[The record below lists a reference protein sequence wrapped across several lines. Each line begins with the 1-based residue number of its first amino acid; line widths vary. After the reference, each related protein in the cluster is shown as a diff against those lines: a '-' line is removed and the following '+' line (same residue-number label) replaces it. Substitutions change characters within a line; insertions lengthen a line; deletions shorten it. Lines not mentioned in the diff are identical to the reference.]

1 MFSNTGP
8 LSAVMPARPCEPNT
22 VRAAPPVSPFA
33 DRILEGYLP
42 ALVAF
47 GLAAACPLL
56 SVFMD
61 CAFLAAA
68 LFFIYLLA
76 LLVASWCGR
85 GPGLAVLVLTL
96 LLPEPRC
103 LGYTLAKA
111 DREVLVSLAAIWFL
125 VSHVVSARRKA
136 EVELR
141 RYNEELDQRV
151 REQTEALRER
161 RAVPNPGRCHSAAV
175 LDRRR
180 TRADHL
186 VQRTLVRL
194 HGLSGGRSAACFVGP
209 ATRSTVARRGRET
222 MARGDHSW
230 RFLRHDDAA
239 PLCAW
244 QIPHV
249 SGAGMSGKG
258 RGRGGGALVRDEHR
272 YHRAAADRRRTAQ
285 VERRAAGRA
294 NESLAQFA
302 YISAHDLQEPLRT
315 IVALELLTRRA
326 SDQLSDESRE
336 HVQLLVHAATRMS
349 EMVSGMTTYSMLSGE
364 AAQNRETVALDA
376 LFDELVDTMRGAIA
390 GSGADVR
397 RESLPVVEGDRPQLQ
412 QVFQNLLSNALKYRR
427 EGVVP
432 EVRVRAERSGSEWRI
447 AFRDNG
453 QGFDQKYADRIFGM
467 FQRLHGRDVPG
478 SGVGL
483 AVSKAVV
490 ERHGG
495 SIWVESEPNC
505 GTTFYFTLPVAA
517 GTELLLPPSLSANL
531 SGTRFRTE
539 RRPGGGDRR
548 R

>member
-1 MFSNTGP
+1 
-8 LSAVMPARPCEPNT
+8 MPARPSEPNSA
-22 VRAAPPVSPFA
+22 VAVHPAPPFA

-42 ALVAF
+42 ALVGF
-47 GLAAACPLL
+47 GLAAAAHYVLF
-56 SVFMD
+56 SWT
-61 CAFLAAA
+61 ARSSAA

-85 GPGLAVLVLTL
+85 GPGLAVLFLTV
-96 LLPEPRC
+96 LLPYAYRP
-103 LGYTLAKA
+103 GYTLAKA

-125 VSHVVSARRKA
+125 VSHVASARRKA

-151 REQTEALRER
+151 REQTEALRASE
-161 RAVPNPGRCHSAAV
+161 G
-175 LDRRR
+175 
-180 TRADHL
+180 
-186 VQRTLVRL
+186 QFRTLADAIPQLCWIAAANGRIIWYNARWYDYTGCPVDDPLHVSWGRL
-194 HGLSGGRSAACFVGP
+194 HDPLSRAEVEKQWREATTRGHSFDMTMPLRGADGRFRTFLVRACPVK
-209 ATRSTVARRGRET
+209 
-222 MARGDHSW
+222 
-230 RFLRHDDAA
+230 DAA
-239 PLCAW
+239 GAVVRW
-244 QIPHV
+244 FGTNTDITERQQIEDELRR
-249 SGAGMSGKG
+249 SN
-258 RGRGGGALVRDEHR
+258 GALR
-272 YHRAAADRRRTAQ
+272 
-285 VERRAAGRA
+285 RA

-315 IVALELLTRRA
+315 IVAFSQLLMRRA
-326 SDQLSDESRE
+326 SDSLSDEGRE

-349 EMVSGMTTYSMLSGE
+349 EMVSGMMTYSMLSGE
-364 AAQNRETVALDA
+364 VGQKREAVELDA
-376 LFDELVDTMRGAIA
+376 LFDELVETMQGAIA

-432 EVRVRAERSGSEWRI
+432 EVCVRAERSGAEWRI

-453 QGFDQKYADRIFGM
+453 QGFEQKYADRIFGM
-467 FQRLHGRDVPG
+467 FQRLHGREVPG

-495 SIWVESEPNC
+495 SIWVESELNR

-517 GTELLLPPSLSANL
+517 GTEVS
-531 SGTRFRTE
+531 
-539 RRPGGGDRR
+539 
-548 R
+548 